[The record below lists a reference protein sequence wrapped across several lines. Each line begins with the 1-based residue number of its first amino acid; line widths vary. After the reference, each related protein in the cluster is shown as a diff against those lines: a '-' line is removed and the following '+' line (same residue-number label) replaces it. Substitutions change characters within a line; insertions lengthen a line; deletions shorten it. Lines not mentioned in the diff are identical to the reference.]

1 MTPDLVSTIHPLAAS
16 LDPNSVS
23 PGLLGFIIV
32 VIIGLITWFL
42 ARSMA
47 KQLRKL
53 DASHRAEEEAAEA
66 AAAEEAGK
74 GGKLN
79 AEAGAAAR
87 SESESKSGGEI
98 GKLPDRA
105 DTSSKGNPATN
116 GAR

>member
-16 LDPNSVS
+16 LDPNQVS

-47 KQLRKL
+47 KHLRKL
-53 DASHRAEEEAAEA
+53 DVGHRAAEEAAEA
-66 AAAEEAGK
+66 AAAEEAGE
-74 GGKLN
+74 GGK
-79 AEAGAAAR
+79 
-87 SESESKSGGEI
+87 SKSDDEVDQVSD
-98 GKLPDRA
+98 KPER
-105 DTSSKGNPATN
+105 SPSGNPATN

>member
-1 MTPDLVSTIHPLAAS
+1 MNPDLVSTIHPLAAS
-16 LDPNSVS
+16 LDPNKVS

-53 DASHRAEEEAAEA
+53 DAGRRAEEEAAEA
-66 AAAEEAGK
+66 AAAEEAGE
-74 GGKLN
+74 GGD
-79 AEAGAAAR
+79 AG
-87 SESESKSGGEI
+87 SEE
-98 GKLPDRA
+98 DR
-105 DTSSKGNPATN
+105 SSKGNPATN

>member
-16 LDPNSVS
+16 LDPNKVS

-47 KQLRKL
+47 KHLRKL
-53 DASHRAEEEAAEA
+53 DAGHRAEQEA
-66 AAAEEAGK
+66 
-74 GGKLN
+74 
-79 AEAGAAAR
+79 AEAGAADEVGDGG
-87 SESESKSGGEI
+87 ESESGE
-98 GKLPDRA
+98 KTETPSE
-105 DTSSKGNPATN
+105 TTN

>member
-1 MTPDLVSTIHPLAAS
+1 MNPDLVSTIHPLAAS
-16 LDPNSVS
+16 LDPNKVS

-53 DASHRAEEEAAEA
+53 DAGRRAEEEAAEA
-66 AAAEEAGK
+66 AAEEAGE
-74 GGKLN
+74 GGD
-79 AEAGAAAR
+79 AGSEA
-87 SESESKSGGEI
+87 
-98 GKLPDRA
+98 DR
-105 DTSSKGNPATN
+105 SSKGNPATN

>member
-16 LDPNSVS
+16 LDPNKVS

-47 KQLRKL
+47 KHLRKL
-53 DASHRAEEEAAEA
+53 DTSHRAEQEAAEA
-66 AAAEEAGK
+66 AAAQEADEGVK
-74 GGKLN
+74 
-79 AEAGAAAR
+79 AESGEKTQTP
-87 SESESKSGGEI
+87 SE
-98 GKLPDRA
+98 
-105 DTSSKGNPATN
+105 TTN

>member
-16 LDPNSVS
+16 LDPNKVS

-53 DASHRAEEEAAEA
+53 DAGRQAEEEAAVAEA
-66 AAAEEAGK
+66 EAEEAADGEES
-74 GGKLN
+74 GP
-79 AEAGAAAR
+79 AGDRSSEGNTAA
-87 SESESKSGGEI
+87 
-98 GKLPDRA
+98 
-105 DTSSKGNPATN
+105 N

>member
-1 MTPDLVSTIHPLAAS
+1 MSTVIGTTFDAAS
-16 LDPNSVS
+16 LDPNKVS

-66 AAAEEAGK
+66 AAAAPEEAGD
-74 GGKLN
+74 GGESAAGEASDAKS
-79 AEAGAAAR
+79 AAGADAESR
-87 SESESKSGGEI
+87 SESS
-98 GKLPDRA
+98 
-105 DTSSKGNPATN
+105 GNPATN